1 MTEEEKALEE
11 LAKVENLS
19 APDKEEY
26 ERIQAEIESC
36 KKELERLEA
45 GRLANY
51 KAHNYRYV
59 LDLDIPFQ
67 ELPIDSRSNPTGTP
81 LSYQTSTTV
90 KKDTKFF
97 CTHLECAVYATGTA
111 RNSPT
116 QLSLAIR
123 PYLRANFIQFEWA
136 IRDTGS
142 DRSWQNNYLPMG
154 LLKTNRLNSLE
165 LGTNSVLSGGS
176 EIFLDVN
183 VQSMRLPTDQLVG
196 VFSEIKKFS
205 IQVSFCGYEVSE
217 K

>member
-67 ELPIDSRSNPTGTP
+67 ELPLGETP

-123 PYLRANFIQFEWA
+123 PYRRVGFIQFEWA

-154 LLKTNRLNSLE
+154 LLKTNRLSSLE

-183 VQSMRLPTDQLVG
+183 VQSLQLPVDQLVG
-196 VFSEIKKFS
+196 VFSEIKKFA